1 MPTTQIRQAAVGM
14 RGVHLAN
21 SCAQTAKI
29 ARSIWEIRLH
39 NSDHWLGTADSL
51 LRCNL
56 GLESCPQRLFWATP
70 NIARSGQ
77 LRPRSCRTRAGL
89 DGPAGIDVLMGAPI
103 RHPRRG
109 SCRRNSCPSVGEC
122 T

>member
-29 ARSIWEIRLH
+29 ARSIREIRLH

-89 DGPAGIDVLMGAPI
+89 DGRWNRCADGRPNPTSPKRILPTKLLPI
-103 RHPRRG
+103 SR
-109 SCRRNSCPSVGEC
+109 
-122 T
+122 